1 MDKYAQIRELRDR
14 IAKQNRISTSEATE
28 RLADMVDRS
37 PATVKRW
44 LSVRPDGRH
53 YPFPTA
59 CLALAL
65 ARQAGKM

>member
-1 MDKYAQIRELRDR
+1 MDKYLQLRQLRDR
-14 IAKQNRISTSEATE
+14 IAKQGRISKGQATE

-44 LSVRPDGRH
+44 LSVRPDGRP
-53 YPFPTA
+53 YPFPTE